1 MIPIREQNHIYIY
14 VYAQVIPTPLKTPK
28 ASPPVMDVVSCS
40 SGGPSPVNNG
50 PSSNPLIPV
59 TSSIAS
65 SISVSNGGGSNGSIA
80 TPSSGGSSGGSLTI
94 TPKIE
99 HSPPEHYERQ
109 TVLMWGATTGNSNT
123 PNNNRPTST
132 TPTSNGL
139 YHSDSAAQH
148 HLKLSNQMTIMSPPG
163 MDEHQSHTQQQLKW
177 NGNAKDMP
185 AVSTV
190 QVYQIHP
197 HQDGSNSVD
206 TSSMYSHM
214 PQSPHHSIGHH
225 GSSSS
230 VDQTAQH
237 HSPQSH
243 HGSGGGLQASNHHAH
258 QQQTIGSSCEVWSPA
273 YSQYQYFTY
282 HHAPQHA
289 STQ

>member
-1 MIPIREQNHIYIY
+1 MC
-14 VYAQVIPTPLKTPK
+14 VYTQVIPTSLKTPK

-50 PSSNPLIPV
+50 PTSNPPIPV
-59 TSSIAS
+59 TNSIAS

-80 TPSSGGSSGGSLTI
+80 TPNSGSSSGSLTI

-109 TVLMWGATTGNSNT
+109 TVLMWGAATSNSNT

-139 YHSDSAAQH
+139 YHSDSAAHH

-163 MDEHQSHTQQQLKW
+163 MEDHQSHTQQQLKW
-177 NGNAKDMP
+177 NGNAKDG
-185 AVSTV
+185 TV

-206 TSSMYSHM
+206 TSSMYS
-214 PQSPHHSIGHH
+214 SHHAIGHH
-225 GSSSS
+225 GSSTSGTAA
-230 VDQTAQH
+230 DQTTMH

-243 HGSGGGLQASNHHAH
+243 HGGGGGLQASNHHAH

>member
-1 MIPIREQNHIYIY
+1 M
-14 VYAQVIPTPLKTPK
+14 KTPK
-28 ASPPVMDVVSCS
+28 SSPPVMDVVTCS

-59 TSSIAS
+59 TSSNAS
-65 SISVSNGGGSNGSIA
+65 TISVSNGGGTNPTSNSVSNNS
-80 TPSSGGSSGGSLTI
+80 TLTI

-109 TVLMWGATTGNSNT
+109 TVLMWGATTNNNSNT
-123 PNNNRPTST
+123 STNRPTST

-139 YHSDSAAQH
+139 YNNDSNAH
-148 HLKLSNQMTIMSPPG
+148 HLKLSNQMTIMSPLG
-163 MDEHQSHTQQQLKW
+163 MDEHHHNHAQQSHLKW
-177 NGNAKDMP
+177 NGNSKDIP

-197 HQDGSNSVD
+197 HQDGNSNNVD
-206 TSSMYSHM
+206 TSAMYSHV
-214 PQSPHHSIGHH
+214 PQSPHHLSHH
-225 GSSSS
+225 TSSS
-230 VDQTAQH
+230 VGSEQSVH
-237 HSPQSH
+237 HSPHSH
-243 HGSGGGLQASNHHAH
+243 HGGGVIGGGGLQASNHHAH
-258 QQQTIGSSCEVWSPA
+258 QQQSIGSSCEVWSPA